1 MGQGQGLGFLAR
13 CFEGGGER
21 RGLLAFEVVKSG
33 DSDFW
38 LWYGRNKKK
47 EGHGASRVEQ
57 AVGEQAGE
65 SSRAE

>member
-1 MGQGQGLGFLAR
+1 M
-13 CFEGGGER
+13 
-21 RGLLAFEVVKSG
+21 LAFEVVKSG

-38 LWYGRNKKK
+38 LWYGRNKKR
-47 EGHGASRVEQ
+47 GGGGRYGASRVEQ

>member
-1 MGQGQGLGFLAR
+1 MRGGGKDLGFLAG
-13 CFEGGGER
+13 CFEGGG
-21 RGLLAFEVVKSG
+21 GVLAFEVVKSG

-47 EGHGASRVEQ
+47 GGHGASRAEQ

-65 SSRAE
+65 SSRSE

>member
-1 MGQGQGLGFLAR
+1 MGARIWTFSGVFLR
-13 CFEGGGER
+13 VGGGV
-21 RGLLAFEVVKSG
+21 LAFEVVKSG

-38 LWYGRNKKK
+38 LWRGRNKKRR
-47 EGHGASRVEQ
+47 GHGASRAEQ

>member
-1 MGQGQGLGFLAR
+1 MRGGGKDLGFLAG
-13 CFEGGGER
+13 CFEGGG
-21 RGLLAFEVVKSG
+21 GVLAFEVVKSG

-38 LWYGRNKKK
+38 LWYGRNKKRR
-47 EGHGASRVEQ
+47 GTEQ